1 MNSGTSEATKCINPK
16 LLLTIAGT
24 DPSGGAGV
32 MADLKSFHACGV
44 YGMAITSIVVNTKGV
59 QHIHNLEIS
68 WVRTIRQCL

>member
-1 MNSGTSEATKCINPK
+1 MNVISLIWLILMNSGTSEATKCINPK

-44 YGMAITSIVVNTKGV
+44 YGMAAITK
-59 QHIHNLEIS
+59 H
-68 WVRTIRQCL
+68 